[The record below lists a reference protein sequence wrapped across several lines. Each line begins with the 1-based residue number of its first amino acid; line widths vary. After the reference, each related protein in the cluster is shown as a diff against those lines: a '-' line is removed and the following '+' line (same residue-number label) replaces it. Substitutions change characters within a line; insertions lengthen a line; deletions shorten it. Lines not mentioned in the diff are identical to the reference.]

1 MPSAPLNVTLVRVAD
16 SLVKLKWEE
25 PESPNGIIKG
35 YHVYILNL
43 STNATDVKKV
53 INPQRS
59 MEFTANNLSML
70 YFLCQLILL
79 INGLSSFPD
88 TLRAIHGL
96 QDLGEGLHLET
107 RGRSQSHH

>member
-1 MPSAPLNVTLVRVAD
+1 MCPVPSAPLNVTLVRVAD

-43 STNATDVKKV
+43 STNTTDVKKV

-59 MEFTANNLSML
+59 MEFTANNLST
-70 YFLCQLILL
+70 CIRCRA
-79 INGLSSFPD
+79 S
-88 TLRAIHGL
+88 LRHQA
-96 QDLGEGLHLET
+96 
-107 RGRSQSHH
+107 